1 MKGLIILLLWGASC
15 LLGAAY
21 VEEHYSI
28 QSIQCQE
35 SQHLLAGSVVEK
47 YSETVEKEKFYYVTI
62 AGKVDGK
69 YHTRDIEVNKW
80 MWIHSIR
87 VGDYWAGP

>member
-1 MKGLIILLLWGASC
+1 MKYLLALLFGVCAGCLVGLDVEYYTKS
-15 LLGAAY
+15 AAICT
-21 VEEHYSI
+21 EDT
-28 QSIQCQE
+28 
-35 SQHLLAGSVVEK
+35 HLLAGSVINK